1 MIQQS
6 TSGYIYKITEHK
18 ISKRYLHTHVHIVT
32 IHNSQLVEATN
43 NRNFHILRYEEIL
56 AVHELNFMLT
66 RTDCGLPNIHCT
78 YASVIKNKKRAH

>member
-18 ISKRYLHTHVHIVT
+18 ISKRYLHTHVHRVT
-32 IHNSQLVEATN
+32 IHNGQQVEATDIEVW
-43 NRNFHILRYEEIL
+43 RNHSGCTR
-56 AVHELNFMLT
+56 VNLNFMLT

-78 YASVIKNKKRAH
+78 YASVI